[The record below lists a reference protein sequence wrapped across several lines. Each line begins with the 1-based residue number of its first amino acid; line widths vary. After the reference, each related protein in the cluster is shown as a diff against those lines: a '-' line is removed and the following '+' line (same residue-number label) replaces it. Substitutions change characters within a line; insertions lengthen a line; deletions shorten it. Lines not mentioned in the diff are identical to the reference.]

1 MKILHVIT
9 SLDTGGAE
17 HLMVDL
23 LPQLRQL
30 GCDVELA
37 LFDGHDTP
45 FKRELEA
52 AGIATHALG
61 VGTSVYNPVN
71 AWRLARLMRCGGYDV
86 VHTHN
91 TACQLFAPLAR
102 LLSGRRARLVTTEHN
117 STNRRRS
124 IKALRPVDACMYRQ
138 YDCIVCIS
146 DQTQANLEQYIGPRP
161 SITTIYNG
169 VNTSRFLNPIKS
181 IDPDGP
187 LLVTMIAAFR
197 PQKDQD
203 TLVRAIAMLSEGYRL
218 RLVGDGPRRAEVAAL
233 AESLGVAG
241 RVEMPGVCTDVPRLL
256 RETDV
261 VALSSHWEGLSLS
274 SIEGMASGRPFVASD
289 VDGLREIVRGH
300 GMLVREGDAEGF
312 AQAISGLCADQARY
326 RQVAEACQRK
336 ARQYDISVMARNY
349 HALYQ
354 KRVSPKNRLQDK
366 LSAELG

>member
-9 SLDTGGAE
+9 SLETGGAE

-23 LPQLRQL
+23 LPQLRRL

-45 FKRELEA
+45 FKRDVEA
-52 AGIATHALG
+52 AGIATRALG
-61 VGTSVYNPVN
+61 VGTGVYHPVN
-71 AWRLARLMRCGGYDV
+71 AWRLARLLRRGHYDV

-91 TACQLFAPLAR
+91 TACQLFAPVAR
-102 LLSGRRARLVTTEHN
+102 MLSGSSARLVTTEHN
-117 STNRRRS
+117 STNRRRT
-124 IKALRPVDACMYRQ
+124 IKALRPVDAWMYGQ
-138 YDCIVCIS
+138 YDSIVCIS
-146 DQTQANLEQYIGPRP
+146 DQTQANLEQYIGSRP

-169 VNTSRFLNPIKS
+169 VDTSRFLNPIKS
-181 IDPDGP
+181 IDSAAPH
-187 LLVTMIAAFR
+187 LVTMIAAFR

-203 TLVRAIAMLSEGYRL
+203 TLVRAIALLPEDYRL
-218 RLVGDGPRRAEVAAL
+218 RLVGDGPRRAQVAAL
-233 AESLGVAG
+233 AESLGVSG

-274 SIEGMASGRPFVASD
+274 SIEGMASGRPMVASD
-289 VDGLREIVRGH
+289 VDGLHEIVSGH
-300 GMLVREGDAEGF
+300 GVLVPEGDAEGF
-312 AQAISGLCADQARY
+312 ARAISSLCTAPERY

-336 ARQYDISVMARNY
+336 ARQYDIGVMASNY

-354 KRVSPKNRLQDK
+354 KLLAKR
-366 LSAELG
+366 